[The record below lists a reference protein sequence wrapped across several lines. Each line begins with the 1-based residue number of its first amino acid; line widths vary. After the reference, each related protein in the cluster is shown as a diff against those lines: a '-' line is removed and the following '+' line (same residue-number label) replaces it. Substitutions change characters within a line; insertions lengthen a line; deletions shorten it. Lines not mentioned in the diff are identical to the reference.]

1 MKQIIKK
8 LVLFAAVAGLAACSE
23 EETADMSVEGIK
35 GDFAYIVGGTEAMY
49 QATSCEVFHTPDLED
64 GSVEMNLTVALTR
77 AQSHD
82 TSIELAVDASKI
94 SEGYEAVPDGLLRFE
109 NPVTIPAGEKSR
121 TIAVSIAQEDFPQ
134 LTQPQYMAPFSIVA
148 VNGVKISSNSNTAI
162 LIISTETIDPADN
175 LINVEESVHTFSV
188 KNYTNETVGDEIS
201 ATINISGSEPAY
213 KGFEVVMGVD
223 NSLIAA
229 YNEQNGTDLVSA
241 CKVHFEPMGLYS
253 ETLTSVSDVAEGS
266 KVGVPNDPTNE
277 ARALNLLE
285 AQGLIKLRE
294 GAGLNATPLDIEENP
309 LNLEFVELEAAQLP
323 RNLSEF
329 AIAAINGNYAIEAG
343 ILDKVIVNEA
353 ADSESAQEYANILAV
368 QSGELETDKTKALV
382 EALTS
387 DETREF
393 INTQY
398 EDQFIPV
405 F

>member
-1 MKQIIKK
+1 MNNTKKIIA
-8 LVLFAAVAGLAACSE
+8 LAAAAALTLSLAACSGNNSSS
-23 EETADMSVEGIK
+23 TADNSSSDASSTVIRVGASPSPHAEILEFAKDQLAAKGYELEIVEFTDYVMPNVALYE
-35 GDFAYIVGGTEAMY
+35 GDLDANFF
-49 QATSCEVFHTPDLED
+49 QHTPYL
-64 GSVEMNLTVALTR
+64 
-77 AQSHD
+77 
-82 TSIELAVDASKI
+82 
-94 SEGYEAVPDGLLRFE
+94 
-109 NPVTIPAGEKSR
+109 
-121 TIAVSIAQEDFPQ
+121 
-134 LTQPQYMAPFSIVA
+134 
-148 VNGVKISSNSNTAI
+148 
-162 LIISTETIDPADN
+162 DN
-175 LINVEESVHTFSV
+175 
-188 KNYTNETVGDEIS
+188 
-201 ATINISGSEPAY
+201 
-213 KGFEVVMGVD
+213 
-223 NSLIAA
+223 

-387 DETREF
+387 DETRKF

>member
-1 MKQIIKK
+1 MNNTKKIIA
-8 LVLFAAVAGLAACSE
+8 LAAAAALTLSLAACSGNNSSS
-23 EETADMSVEGIK
+23 TADNSSSDASSTVIRVGASPSPHAEILEFAKDQLAAKGYELEIIEFTDYVMPNVALYEG
-35 GDFAYIVGGTEAMY
+35 DLDANFF
-49 QATSCEVFHTPDLED
+49 QHTPYL
-64 GSVEMNLTVALTR
+64 
-77 AQSHD
+77 
-82 TSIELAVDASKI
+82 
-94 SEGYEAVPDGLLRFE
+94 
-109 NPVTIPAGEKSR
+109 
-121 TIAVSIAQEDFPQ
+121 
-134 LTQPQYMAPFSIVA
+134 
-148 VNGVKISSNSNTAI
+148 
-162 LIISTETIDPADN
+162 DN
-175 LINVEESVHTFSV
+175 
-188 KNYTNETVGDEIS
+188 
-201 ATINISGSEPAY
+201 
-213 KGFEVVMGVD
+213 
-223 NSLIAA
+223 

-393 INTQY
+393 INAQY

>member
-1 MKQIIKK
+1 MNNTKKIIA
-8 LVLFAAVAGLAACSE
+8 LAAAAALTLSLAACSGNNSSS
-23 EETADMSVEGIK
+23 TADNSSSDASSTVIRVGASPSPHAEILEFAKDQLAAKGYELEIVEFTDYVMPNVALYE
-35 GDFAYIVGGTEAMY
+35 GDLDANFF
-49 QATSCEVFHTPDLED
+49 QHTPYL
-64 GSVEMNLTVALTR
+64 
-77 AQSHD
+77 
-82 TSIELAVDASKI
+82 
-94 SEGYEAVPDGLLRFE
+94 
-109 NPVTIPAGEKSR
+109 
-121 TIAVSIAQEDFPQ
+121 
-134 LTQPQYMAPFSIVA
+134 
-148 VNGVKISSNSNTAI
+148 
-162 LIISTETIDPADN
+162 DN
-175 LINVEESVHTFSV
+175 
-188 KNYTNETVGDEIS
+188 
-201 ATINISGSEPAY
+201 
-213 KGFEVVMGVD
+213 
-223 NSLIAA
+223 

-253 ETLTSVSDVAEGS
+253 ETLTSVSDVAEGF

-353 ADSESAQEYANILAV
+353 ADSESAREYANILAV

>member
-1 MKQIIKK
+1 MNNTKKIIA
-8 LVLFAAVAGLAACSE
+8 LAAAAALTLSLAACSGNNSSS
-23 EETADMSVEGIK
+23 TADNSSSDASSTVIRVGASPSPHAEILEFAKDQLAAKGYELEIVEFTDYVMPNVALYE
-35 GDFAYIVGGTEAMY
+35 GDLDANFF
-49 QATSCEVFHTPDLED
+49 QHTPYL
-64 GSVEMNLTVALTR
+64 
-77 AQSHD
+77 
-82 TSIELAVDASKI
+82 
-94 SEGYEAVPDGLLRFE
+94 
-109 NPVTIPAGEKSR
+109 
-121 TIAVSIAQEDFPQ
+121 
-134 LTQPQYMAPFSIVA
+134 
-148 VNGVKISSNSNTAI
+148 
-162 LIISTETIDPADN
+162 DN
-175 LINVEESVHTFSV
+175 
-188 KNYTNETVGDEIS
+188 
-201 ATINISGSEPAY
+201 
-213 KGFEVVMGVD
+213 
-223 NSLIAA
+223 

-368 QSGELETDKTKALV
+368 QSGELETDKIKALV

>member
-1 MKQIIKK
+1 MNNTKKIIA
-8 LVLFAAVAGLAACSE
+8 LAAAAALTLSLAACSGNNSSS
-23 EETADMSVEGIK
+23 TADNSSSNASSTVIRVGASPSPHAEILEFAKDQLAAKGYELEIVEFTDYVMPNVALYE
-35 GDFAYIVGGTEAMY
+35 GDLDANFF
-49 QATSCEVFHTPDLED
+49 QHTPYL
-64 GSVEMNLTVALTR
+64 
-77 AQSHD
+77 
-82 TSIELAVDASKI
+82 
-94 SEGYEAVPDGLLRFE
+94 
-109 NPVTIPAGEKSR
+109 
-121 TIAVSIAQEDFPQ
+121 
-134 LTQPQYMAPFSIVA
+134 
-148 VNGVKISSNSNTAI
+148 
-162 LIISTETIDPADN
+162 DN
-175 LINVEESVHTFSV
+175 
-188 KNYTNETVGDEIS
+188 
-201 ATINISGSEPAY
+201 
-213 KGFEVVMGVD
+213 
-223 NSLIAA
+223 

-393 INTQY
+393 INAQY

>member
-1 MKQIIKK
+1 MNNTKKIIA
-8 LVLFAAVAGLAACSE
+8 LAAAAALTLSLAACSGNNSSS
-23 EETADMSVEGIK
+23 TADDSSSDASSTVIRVGASPSPHAEILEFAKDQLAAKGYELEIVEFTDYVMPNVALYE
-35 GDFAYIVGGTEAMY
+35 GDLDANFF
-49 QATSCEVFHTPDLED
+49 QHTPYL
-64 GSVEMNLTVALTR
+64 
-77 AQSHD
+77 
-82 TSIELAVDASKI
+82 
-94 SEGYEAVPDGLLRFE
+94 
-109 NPVTIPAGEKSR
+109 
-121 TIAVSIAQEDFPQ
+121 
-134 LTQPQYMAPFSIVA
+134 
-148 VNGVKISSNSNTAI
+148 
-162 LIISTETIDPADN
+162 DN
-175 LINVEESVHTFSV
+175 
-188 KNYTNETVGDEIS
+188 
-201 ATINISGSEPAY
+201 
-213 KGFEVVMGVD
+213 
-223 NSLIAA
+223 

>member
-1 MKQIIKK
+1 MNNTKKIIA
-8 LVLFAAVAGLAACSE
+8 LAAAAALTLSLAACSGNNSSS
-23 EETADMSVEGIK
+23 TADNSSSDASSTVIRVGASPSPHAEILEFAKDQLAAKGYELEIVEFTDYVMPNVALYE
-35 GDFAYIVGGTEAMY
+35 GDLDANFF
-49 QATSCEVFHTPDLED
+49 QHTPYL
-64 GSVEMNLTVALTR
+64 
-77 AQSHD
+77 
-82 TSIELAVDASKI
+82 
-94 SEGYEAVPDGLLRFE
+94 
-109 NPVTIPAGEKSR
+109 
-121 TIAVSIAQEDFPQ
+121 
-134 LTQPQYMAPFSIVA
+134 
-148 VNGVKISSNSNTAI
+148 
-162 LIISTETIDPADN
+162 DN
-175 LINVEESVHTFSV
+175 
-188 KNYTNETVGDEIS
+188 
-201 ATINISGSEPAY
+201 
-213 KGFEVVMGVD
+213 
-223 NSLIAA
+223 
-229 YNEQNGTDLVSA
+229 YNEQNGPDLVSA

-382 EALTS
+382 ESLTS

>member
-1 MKQIIKK
+1 MNNTKKIIA
-8 LVLFAAVAGLAACSE
+8 LAAAAALTLSLAACSGNNSSS
-23 EETADMSVEGIK
+23 TADNSSSDASSTVIRVGASPSPHAEILEFAKDQLAAKGYELEIVEFT
-35 GDFAYIVGGTEAMY
+35 DYVMPNVALDANFF
-49 QATSCEVFHTPDLED
+49 QHTPYL
-64 GSVEMNLTVALTR
+64 
-77 AQSHD
+77 
-82 TSIELAVDASKI
+82 
-94 SEGYEAVPDGLLRFE
+94 
-109 NPVTIPAGEKSR
+109 
-121 TIAVSIAQEDFPQ
+121 
-134 LTQPQYMAPFSIVA
+134 
-148 VNGVKISSNSNTAI
+148 
-162 LIISTETIDPADN
+162 DN
-175 LINVEESVHTFSV
+175 
-188 KNYTNETVGDEIS
+188 
-201 ATINISGSEPAY
+201 
-213 KGFEVVMGVD
+213 
-223 NSLIAA
+223 

>member
-1 MKQIIKK
+1 MNNTKKIIA
-8 LVLFAAVAGLAACSE
+8 LAAAAALTLSLAACSGNNSSS
-23 EETADMSVEGIK
+23 TADNSSSDASSTVIRVGASPSPHAEILEFAKDQLAAKGYELEIVEFTDYVMPNVALYE
-35 GDFAYIVGGTEAMY
+35 GDLDANFF
-49 QATSCEVFHTPDLED
+49 QHTPYL
-64 GSVEMNLTVALTR
+64 
-77 AQSHD
+77 
-82 TSIELAVDASKI
+82 
-94 SEGYEAVPDGLLRFE
+94 
-109 NPVTIPAGEKSR
+109 
-121 TIAVSIAQEDFPQ
+121 
-134 LTQPQYMAPFSIVA
+134 
-148 VNGVKISSNSNTAI
+148 
-162 LIISTETIDPADN
+162 DN
-175 LINVEESVHTFSV
+175 
-188 KNYTNETVGDEIS
+188 
-201 ATINISGSEPAY
+201 
-213 KGFEVVMGVD
+213 
-223 NSLIAA
+223 

-329 AIAAINGNYAIEAG
+329 AIAAINGNYAIEAD

-368 QSGELETDKTKALV
+368 QSGELETDKTNALV

>member
-1 MKQIIKK
+1 MNNTKKIIA
-8 LVLFAAVAGLAACSE
+8 LAAAAALTLSLAACSGNNSSS
-23 EETADMSVEGIK
+23 TADNSGSDASSTVIRVGASPSPHAEILEFAKDQLAAKGYELEIVEFTDYVMPNVALYE
-35 GDFAYIVGGTEAMY
+35 GDLDANFF
-49 QATSCEVFHTPDLED
+49 QHTPYL
-64 GSVEMNLTVALTR
+64 
-77 AQSHD
+77 
-82 TSIELAVDASKI
+82 
-94 SEGYEAVPDGLLRFE
+94 
-109 NPVTIPAGEKSR
+109 
-121 TIAVSIAQEDFPQ
+121 
-134 LTQPQYMAPFSIVA
+134 
-148 VNGVKISSNSNTAI
+148 
-162 LIISTETIDPADN
+162 DN
-175 LINVEESVHTFSV
+175 
-188 KNYTNETVGDEIS
+188 
-201 ATINISGSEPAY
+201 
-213 KGFEVVMGVD
+213 
-223 NSLIAA
+223 

-393 INTQY
+393 INAQY

>member
-1 MKQIIKK
+1 MNNTKKIIA
-8 LVLFAAVAGLAACSE
+8 LAAAAALTLSLAACSGNNSSS
-23 EETADMSVEGIK
+23 TADNSSSDASSTVIRVGASPSPHAEILEFAKDQLAANGYELEIVEFTDYVMPNVALYE
-35 GDFAYIVGGTEAMY
+35 GDLDANFF
-49 QATSCEVFHTPDLED
+49 QHTPYL
-64 GSVEMNLTVALTR
+64 
-77 AQSHD
+77 
-82 TSIELAVDASKI
+82 
-94 SEGYEAVPDGLLRFE
+94 
-109 NPVTIPAGEKSR
+109 
-121 TIAVSIAQEDFPQ
+121 
-134 LTQPQYMAPFSIVA
+134 
-148 VNGVKISSNSNTAI
+148 
-162 LIISTETIDPADN
+162 DN
-175 LINVEESVHTFSV
+175 
-188 KNYTNETVGDEIS
+188 
-201 ATINISGSEPAY
+201 
-213 KGFEVVMGVD
+213 
-223 NSLIAA
+223 

>member
-1 MKQIIKK
+1 MNNTKKIIA
-8 LVLFAAVAGLAACSE
+8 LAAAAALPLSLAACSGNNSSS
-23 EETADMSVEGIK
+23 TADNSSSDASSTVIRVGASPSPHAEILEFAKDQLAAKGYELEIVEFTDYVMPNVALYE
-35 GDFAYIVGGTEAMY
+35 GDLDANFF
-49 QATSCEVFHTPDLED
+49 QHTPYL
-64 GSVEMNLTVALTR
+64 
-77 AQSHD
+77 
-82 TSIELAVDASKI
+82 
-94 SEGYEAVPDGLLRFE
+94 
-109 NPVTIPAGEKSR
+109 
-121 TIAVSIAQEDFPQ
+121 
-134 LTQPQYMAPFSIVA
+134 
-148 VNGVKISSNSNTAI
+148 
-162 LIISTETIDPADN
+162 DN
-175 LINVEESVHTFSV
+175 
-188 KNYTNETVGDEIS
+188 
-201 ATINISGSEPAY
+201 
-213 KGFEVVMGVD
+213 
-223 NSLIAA
+223 

-387 DETREF
+387 DESREF

>member
-1 MKQIIKK
+1 MNNTKKIIA
-8 LVLFAAVAGLAACSE
+8 LAAAAALTLSLAACSGNNSSS
-23 EETADMSVEGIK
+23 TADNSSSDASSTVIRVGASPSPHAEILEFAKDQLAAKGYELEIVEFTDYVMPNVALYE
-35 GDFAYIVGGTEAMY
+35 GDLDANFF
-49 QATSCEVFHTPDLED
+49 QHTPYL
-64 GSVEMNLTVALTR
+64 
-77 AQSHD
+77 
-82 TSIELAVDASKI
+82 
-94 SEGYEAVPDGLLRFE
+94 
-109 NPVTIPAGEKSR
+109 
-121 TIAVSIAQEDFPQ
+121 
-134 LTQPQYMAPFSIVA
+134 
-148 VNGVKISSNSNTAI
+148 
-162 LIISTETIDPADN
+162 DN
-175 LINVEESVHTFSV
+175 
-188 KNYTNETVGDEIS
+188 
-201 ATINISGSEPAY
+201 
-213 KGFEVVMGVD
+213 
-223 NSLIAA
+223 
-229 YNEQNGTDLVSA
+229 YNEQNSTDLVSA

-253 ETLTSVSDVAEGS
+253 ETMTSVSDVAEGS

-368 QSGELETDKTKALV
+368 RNGELETDKTKALV

>member
-1 MKQIIKK
+1 MDNTKKIIA
-8 LVLFAAVAGLAACSE
+8 LAAAAALTLSLAACSGNNSSS
-23 EETADMSVEGIK
+23 TADNSSSDASSTVIRVGASPSPHAEILEFAKDQLAAKGYELEIVEFTDYVMPNVALYE
-35 GDFAYIVGGTEAMY
+35 GDLDANFF
-49 QATSCEVFHTPDLED
+49 QHTPYL
-64 GSVEMNLTVALTR
+64 
-77 AQSHD
+77 
-82 TSIELAVDASKI
+82 
-94 SEGYEAVPDGLLRFE
+94 
-109 NPVTIPAGEKSR
+109 
-121 TIAVSIAQEDFPQ
+121 
-134 LTQPQYMAPFSIVA
+134 
-148 VNGVKISSNSNTAI
+148 
-162 LIISTETIDPADN
+162 DN
-175 LINVEESVHTFSV
+175 
-188 KNYTNETVGDEIS
+188 
-201 ATINISGSEPAY
+201 
-213 KGFEVVMGVD
+213 
-223 NSLIAA
+223 

>member
-1 MKQIIKK
+1 MNNTKKIIA
-8 LVLFAAVAGLAACSE
+8 LAAAAALTLSLAACSGNNSSS
-23 EETADMSVEGIK
+23 TADNSSSDASSTVIRVGASPSPHAEILEFAKDQLAAKGYELEIVEFTDYVMPNVALYE
-35 GDFAYIVGGTEAMY
+35 GDLDANFF
-49 QATSCEVFHTPDLED
+49 QHTPYL
-64 GSVEMNLTVALTR
+64 
-77 AQSHD
+77 
-82 TSIELAVDASKI
+82 
-94 SEGYEAVPDGLLRFE
+94 
-109 NPVTIPAGEKSR
+109 
-121 TIAVSIAQEDFPQ
+121 
-134 LTQPQYMAPFSIVA
+134 
-148 VNGVKISSNSNTAI
+148 
-162 LIISTETIDPADN
+162 DN
-175 LINVEESVHTFSV
+175 
-188 KNYTNETVGDEIS
+188 
-201 ATINISGSEPAY
+201 
-213 KGFEVVMGVD
+213 
-223 NSLIAA
+223 

-368 QSGELETDKTKALV
+368 QSGELETDKTKVLV

>member
-1 MKQIIKK
+1 MNNTKKIIA
-8 LVLFAAVAGLAACSE
+8 LAAAAALTLSLAACSGNNSSS
-23 EETADMSVEGIK
+23 TADNSSSDASSTVIRVGASPSPHAEILEFAKDQLAANGYELEIVEFTDYVMPNVALYE
-35 GDFAYIVGGTEAMY
+35 GDLDANFF
-49 QATSCEVFHTPDLED
+49 QHTPYL
-64 GSVEMNLTVALTR
+64 
-77 AQSHD
+77 
-82 TSIELAVDASKI
+82 
-94 SEGYEAVPDGLLRFE
+94 
-109 NPVTIPAGEKSR
+109 
-121 TIAVSIAQEDFPQ
+121 
-134 LTQPQYMAPFSIVA
+134 
-148 VNGVKISSNSNTAI
+148 
-162 LIISTETIDPADN
+162 DN
-175 LINVEESVHTFSV
+175 
-188 KNYTNETVGDEIS
+188 
-201 ATINISGSEPAY
+201 
-213 KGFEVVMGVD
+213 
-223 NSLIAA
+223 

-329 AIAAINGNYAIEAG
+329 AIAAINGNYAIEAD

>member
-1 MKQIIKK
+1 MNNTKKIIA
-8 LVLFAAVAGLAACSE
+8 LAAAAALTLSLAACSGNNSSS
-23 EETADMSVEGIK
+23 TADNSSSDASSTVIRVGASPSPHAEILEFAKDQLAAKGYELEIVEFTDYVMPNVALYE
-35 GDFAYIVGGTEAMY
+35 GDLDANFF
-49 QATSCEVFHTPDLED
+49 QHTPYID
-64 GSVEMNLTVALTR
+64 N
-77 AQSHD
+77 
-82 TSIELAVDASKI
+82 
-94 SEGYEAVPDGLLRFE
+94 Y
-109 NPVTIPAGEKSR
+109 
-121 TIAVSIAQEDFPQ
+121 
-134 LTQPQYMAPFSIVA
+134 
-148 VNGVKISSNSNTAI
+148 NG
-162 LIISTETIDPADN
+162 
-175 LINVEESVHTFSV
+175 
-188 KNYTNETVGDEIS
+188 
-201 ATINISGSEPAY
+201 
-213 KGFEVVMGVD
+213 
-223 NSLIAA
+223 
-229 YNEQNGTDLVSA
+229 QNGTDLVSA

-285 AQGLIKLRE
+285 AQGLIKLRK

>member
-1 MKQIIKK
+1 MNNTKK
-8 LVLFAAVAGLAACSE
+8 FIALAAAAALTLSLAACSGSNSSS
-23 EETADMSVEGIK
+23 TADNSSSDASSAVIRVGASPSPHAEILEFVKDQLADKGYELEIVEFTDYVMPNVALYE
-35 GDFAYIVGGTEAMY
+35 GDLDANFF
-49 QATSCEVFHTPDLED
+49 QHTPYL
-64 GSVEMNLTVALTR
+64 
-77 AQSHD
+77 
-82 TSIELAVDASKI
+82 
-94 SEGYEAVPDGLLRFE
+94 
-109 NPVTIPAGEKSR
+109 
-121 TIAVSIAQEDFPQ
+121 
-134 LTQPQYMAPFSIVA
+134 
-148 VNGVKISSNSNTAI
+148 
-162 LIISTETIDPADN
+162 DN
-175 LINVEESVHTFSV
+175 
-188 KNYTNETVGDEIS
+188 
-201 ATINISGSEPAY
+201 
-213 KGFEVVMGVD
+213 
-223 NSLIAA
+223 
-229 YNEQNGTDLVSA
+229 YNESNGTDLVSA

-343 ILDKVIVNEA
+343 ILDKVIVNES

-368 QSGELETDKTKALV
+368 RNGELETDKTKALV
-382 EALTS
+382 EVLGS
-387 DETREF
+387 DATREF

-398 EDQFIPV
+398 QDQFIPV

>member
-1 MKQIIKK
+1 MNNTKKIIA
-8 LVLFAAVAGLAACSE
+8 LAAAAALTLSLAACSGNNSSS
-23 EETADMSVEGIK
+23 TADNSSSDASSTVIRVGASPSPHAEILEFAKDQLAAKGYELEIVEFTDYVMPNVALYE
-35 GDFAYIVGGTEAMY
+35 GDLDANFF
-49 QATSCEVFHTPDLED
+49 QHTPYL
-64 GSVEMNLTVALTR
+64 
-77 AQSHD
+77 
-82 TSIELAVDASKI
+82 
-94 SEGYEAVPDGLLRFE
+94 
-109 NPVTIPAGEKSR
+109 
-121 TIAVSIAQEDFPQ
+121 
-134 LTQPQYMAPFSIVA
+134 
-148 VNGVKISSNSNTAI
+148 
-162 LIISTETIDPADN
+162 DN
-175 LINVEESVHTFSV
+175 
-188 KNYTNETVGDEIS
+188 D
-201 ATINISGSEPAY
+201 
-213 KGFEVVMGVD
+213 
-223 NSLIAA
+223 
-229 YNEQNGTDLVSA
+229 NEQNGTDLVSA

>member
-1 MKQIIKK
+1 MNNTKKIIA
-8 LVLFAAVAGLAACSE
+8 LAAAAALTLSLAACSGNNSSS
-23 EETADMSVEGIK
+23 TADNSSSGASSTVIRVGASPSPHAVILEFAKGQLAAKGYELEIVEFTDYVMPNVALYE
-35 GDFAYIVGGTEAMY
+35 GDLDANFF
-49 QATSCEVFHTPDLED
+49 QHTPYL
-64 GSVEMNLTVALTR
+64 
-77 AQSHD
+77 
-82 TSIELAVDASKI
+82 
-94 SEGYEAVPDGLLRFE
+94 
-109 NPVTIPAGEKSR
+109 
-121 TIAVSIAQEDFPQ
+121 
-134 LTQPQYMAPFSIVA
+134 
-148 VNGVKISSNSNTAI
+148 
-162 LIISTETIDPADN
+162 DN
-175 LINVEESVHTFSV
+175 
-188 KNYTNETVGDEIS
+188 
-201 ATINISGSEPAY
+201 
-213 KGFEVVMGVD
+213 
-223 NSLIAA
+223 

>member
-1 MKQIIKK
+1 MNNTKKIIA
-8 LVLFAAVAGLAACSE
+8 LAAAAALTLSLAACSGNNSNS
-23 EETADMSVEGIK
+23 TADNSSSDASSTVIRVGASPSPHAEILEFAKDQLAAKGYELEIVEFTDYVMPNVALYE
-35 GDFAYIVGGTEAMY
+35 GDLDANFF
-49 QATSCEVFHTPDLED
+49 QHTPYL
-64 GSVEMNLTVALTR
+64 
-77 AQSHD
+77 
-82 TSIELAVDASKI
+82 
-94 SEGYEAVPDGLLRFE
+94 
-109 NPVTIPAGEKSR
+109 
-121 TIAVSIAQEDFPQ
+121 
-134 LTQPQYMAPFSIVA
+134 
-148 VNGVKISSNSNTAI
+148 
-162 LIISTETIDPADN
+162 DN
-175 LINVEESVHTFSV
+175 
-188 KNYTNETVGDEIS
+188 
-201 ATINISGSEPAY
+201 
-213 KGFEVVMGVD
+213 
-223 NSLIAA
+223 
-229 YNEQNGTDLVSA
+229 YNEQNSTDLVSA

-253 ETLTSVSDVAEGS
+253 EILTSVSDVAEGS

>member
-1 MKQIIKK
+1 MNNTKKIIA
-8 LVLFAAVAGLAACSE
+8 LAAAAALTLSLAACSGNNSSS
-23 EETADMSVEGIK
+23 TADNSSSNASSTVIRVGASPSPHAEILEFAKDQLAAKGYELEIVEFTDYVMPNVALYE
-35 GDFAYIVGGTEAMY
+35 GDLDANFF
-49 QATSCEVFHTPDLED
+49 QHTPYL
-64 GSVEMNLTVALTR
+64 
-77 AQSHD
+77 
-82 TSIELAVDASKI
+82 
-94 SEGYEAVPDGLLRFE
+94 
-109 NPVTIPAGEKSR
+109 
-121 TIAVSIAQEDFPQ
+121 
-134 LTQPQYMAPFSIVA
+134 
-148 VNGVKISSNSNTAI
+148 
-162 LIISTETIDPADN
+162 DN
-175 LINVEESVHTFSV
+175 
-188 KNYTNETVGDEIS
+188 
-201 ATINISGSEPAY
+201 
-213 KGFEVVMGVD
+213 
-223 NSLIAA
+223 

-309 LNLEFVELEAAQLP
+309 LNLKFVELEAAQLP

>member
-1 MKQIIKK
+1 MDNTKKIIA
-8 LVLFAAVAGLAACSE
+8 LAAAAALTLSLAACSGNNSSS
-23 EETADMSVEGIK
+23 TADNSGSDASSTVIRVGASPSPHAEILEFAKDQLAAKGYELEIVEFTDYVMPNVALYE
-35 GDFAYIVGGTEAMY
+35 GDLDANFF
-49 QATSCEVFHTPDLED
+49 QHTPYL
-64 GSVEMNLTVALTR
+64 
-77 AQSHD
+77 
-82 TSIELAVDASKI
+82 
-94 SEGYEAVPDGLLRFE
+94 
-109 NPVTIPAGEKSR
+109 
-121 TIAVSIAQEDFPQ
+121 
-134 LTQPQYMAPFSIVA
+134 
-148 VNGVKISSNSNTAI
+148 
-162 LIISTETIDPADN
+162 DN
-175 LINVEESVHTFSV
+175 
-188 KNYTNETVGDEIS
+188 
-201 ATINISGSEPAY
+201 
-213 KGFEVVMGVD
+213 
-223 NSLIAA
+223 

-285 AQGLIKLRE
+285 TQGLIKLRE

-398 EDQFIPV
+398 ENQFIPV

>member
-1 MKQIIKK
+1 MKKFFTSVAVCAAAAIALTGCGDDKAKEPAKTASADTTITVGATPVPHADILNFIAPEMKK
-8 LVLFAAVAGLAACSE
+8 QGVTLKVLEFSDYVKPNMALADKEIDAN
-23 EETADMSVEGIK
+23 
-35 GDFAYIVGGTEAMY
+35 FF
-49 QATSCEVFHTPDLED
+49 QHTPYL
-64 GSVEMNLTVALTR
+64 
-77 AQSHD
+77 
-82 TSIELAVDASKI
+82 
-94 SEGYEAVPDGLLRFE
+94 
-109 NPVTIPAGEKSR
+109 
-121 TIAVSIAQEDFPQ
+121 
-134 LTQPQYMAPFSIVA
+134 
-148 VNGVKISSNSNTAI
+148 
-162 LIISTETIDPADN
+162 DN
-175 LINVEESVHTFSV
+175 
-188 KNYTNETVGDEIS
+188 
-201 ATINISGSEPAY
+201 
-213 KGFEVVMGVD
+213 
-223 NSLIAA
+223 

>member
-1 MKQIIKK
+1 MNNTKKIIA
-8 LVLFAAVAGLAACSE
+8 LAAAAALTLSLAACSGNNSSS
-23 EETADMSVEGIK
+23 TADNSSSDASSTVIRVGASPSPHAEILEFAKDQLAAKGYELEIVEFTDYVMPNVALYE
-35 GDFAYIVGGTEAMY
+35 GDLDANFF
-49 QATSCEVFHTPDLED
+49 QHTPYL
-64 GSVEMNLTVALTR
+64 
-77 AQSHD
+77 
-82 TSIELAVDASKI
+82 
-94 SEGYEAVPDGLLRFE
+94 
-109 NPVTIPAGEKSR
+109 
-121 TIAVSIAQEDFPQ
+121 
-134 LTQPQYMAPFSIVA
+134 
-148 VNGVKISSNSNTAI
+148 
-162 LIISTETIDPADN
+162 DN
-175 LINVEESVHTFSV
+175 
-188 KNYTNETVGDEIS
+188 
-201 ATINISGSEPAY
+201 
-213 KGFEVVMGVD
+213 
-223 NSLIAA
+223 

-285 AQGLIKLRE
+285 AQGLIKFRE

>member
-1 MKQIIKK
+1 MNNTKKIIA
-8 LVLFAAVAGLAACSE
+8 LAAAAALTLSLAACSGNNSSS
-23 EETADMSVEGIK
+23 TADNSSSDASSTVIRVGASPSPHAEILEFAKDQLAAKGYELEIVEFTDYVMPNVALYE
-35 GDFAYIVGGTEAMY
+35 GDLDANFF
-49 QATSCEVFHTPDLED
+49 QHTPYL
-64 GSVEMNLTVALTR
+64 
-77 AQSHD
+77 
-82 TSIELAVDASKI
+82 
-94 SEGYEAVPDGLLRFE
+94 
-109 NPVTIPAGEKSR
+109 
-121 TIAVSIAQEDFPQ
+121 
-134 LTQPQYMAPFSIVA
+134 
-148 VNGVKISSNSNTAI
+148 
-162 LIISTETIDPADN
+162 DN
-175 LINVEESVHTFSV
+175 
-188 KNYTNETVGDEIS
+188 
-201 ATINISGSEPAY
+201 
-213 KGFEVVMGVD
+213 
-223 NSLIAA
+223 

-294 GAGLNATPLDIEENP
+294 GAGLNATPLDIEENH

>member
-1 MKQIIKK
+1 MNNTKKIIA
-8 LVLFAAVAGLAACSE
+8 LAAAAALTLSLAACSGNNSSS
-23 EETADMSVEGIK
+23 TADNSSSNASSTVIRVGASPSPHAEILEFAKDQLAAKGYELEIVEFTDYVMPNVALYE
-35 GDFAYIVGGTEAMY
+35 GDLDANFF
-49 QATSCEVFHTPDLED
+49 QHTPYL
-64 GSVEMNLTVALTR
+64 
-77 AQSHD
+77 
-82 TSIELAVDASKI
+82 
-94 SEGYEAVPDGLLRFE
+94 
-109 NPVTIPAGEKSR
+109 
-121 TIAVSIAQEDFPQ
+121 
-134 LTQPQYMAPFSIVA
+134 
-148 VNGVKISSNSNTAI
+148 
-162 LIISTETIDPADN
+162 DN
-175 LINVEESVHTFSV
+175 
-188 KNYTNETVGDEIS
+188 
-201 ATINISGSEPAY
+201 
-213 KGFEVVMGVD
+213 
-223 NSLIAA
+223 

>member
-1 MKQIIKK
+1 MNNTKKIIA
-8 LVLFAAVAGLAACSE
+8 LAAAVALTLSLAACSGNNSSS
-23 EETADMSVEGIK
+23 TADNSSSDASSTVIRVGASPSPHAEILEFAKDQLAAKGYELESGEFADYVRPNVALYEG
-35 GDFAYIVGGTEAMY
+35 DLDANFF
-49 QATSCEVFHTPDLED
+49 QHTPYL
-64 GSVEMNLTVALTR
+64 
-77 AQSHD
+77 
-82 TSIELAVDASKI
+82 
-94 SEGYEAVPDGLLRFE
+94 
-109 NPVTIPAGEKSR
+109 
-121 TIAVSIAQEDFPQ
+121 
-134 LTQPQYMAPFSIVA
+134 
-148 VNGVKISSNSNTAI
+148 
-162 LIISTETIDPADN
+162 DN
-175 LINVEESVHTFSV
+175 
-188 KNYTNETVGDEIS
+188 
-201 ATINISGSEPAY
+201 
-213 KGFEVVMGVD
+213 
-223 NSLIAA
+223 

>member
-1 MKQIIKK
+1 MNNTKKIIA
-8 LVLFAAVAGLAACSE
+8 LAAAAVLTLSLAACSGNNSSS
-23 EETADMSVEGIK
+23 TADNSSSDASSTVIRVGASPSPHAEILEFAKDQLAAKGYELEIVEFTDYVMPNVALYE
-35 GDFAYIVGGTEAMY
+35 GDLDANFF
-49 QATSCEVFHTPDLED
+49 QHTPYL
-64 GSVEMNLTVALTR
+64 
-77 AQSHD
+77 
-82 TSIELAVDASKI
+82 
-94 SEGYEAVPDGLLRFE
+94 
-109 NPVTIPAGEKSR
+109 
-121 TIAVSIAQEDFPQ
+121 
-134 LTQPQYMAPFSIVA
+134 
-148 VNGVKISSNSNTAI
+148 
-162 LIISTETIDPADN
+162 DN
-175 LINVEESVHTFSV
+175 
-188 KNYTNETVGDEIS
+188 
-201 ATINISGSEPAY
+201 
-213 KGFEVVMGVD
+213 
-223 NSLIAA
+223 

-253 ETLTSVSDVAEGS
+253 EILTSVSDVAEGS

-353 ADSESAQEYANILAV
+353 ADSESAREYANILAV